1 MDKNDFNSLKDME
14 KDIILHPNDDMQ
26 YLDGILNSNLFT
38 QSEINDINSALGL
51 ILHDERLS
59 EKEKV
64 NLLDNSWKINH
75 KFKPPTPEEFL
86 TEDWIGGQAKDI
98 YPHCK
103 QVFLDYFN
111 PLINK
116 NTIILYAPIGYG
128 KTTLLALMTL
138 YRSVISLSYRDIK
151 KQFKLSKSTRL
162 CNSTVSFTKGTA
174 FDMLI
179 APIINIME
187 ISPKFERVRYER
199 DLFDPSK
206 REEGKLL
213 FCNTSKGNA
222 LIRIDDI
229 FYECS
234 SSPQDLIGRTTVAI
248 QLNELCNLSKLMP
261 EDRIMEM
268 LNEAQNR
275 IISRFGKNSPNAS
288 LMIDSS
294 PNSLE
299 SRVDQWIDKH
309 KNDDDIL
316 YVNTTKWAVQP
327 WVFPIWEK
335 DHSKTFPVFK
345 GTSTQPT
352 KIITEEERKNYDPLD
367 IVDFPIDLLS
377 SAKDD
382 VAKTMRDFGA
392 IPTAGSDTKLFTNH
406 ELINKCFV
414 PNLKNFYMFEY
425 ASYLLAPEQ
434 LLWDKVRP
442 LFYVYTGQGNSFR
455 LKRYPSAERFVHID
469 MAEKKDMAGISM
481 IHLETDK
488 LGRKMYVADF
498 TLPIMSKKDDKI
510 NLDSFKYL
518 VYCMKFYGNTNIK
531 KVTYDGFESKSSIQF
546 LERNGFE
553 CERLSLDLKPD
564 YYLSFASWVMQGRVK
579 IGKNLVMKN
588 NMKSLITTNGGH
600 NGKESKSGKLIV
612 DHVQGDWIDLENSDW
627 ENSKCGYFGKDLAD
641 SFVGACTNADM
652 TNVSYAQWLYD
663 EDEENIEDLDEKMMS
678 NVVDEIY
685 EKFGLK
691 FKKKP
696 TNSVVSK

>member
-1 MDKNDFNSLKDME
+1 MNKNDFNSLKDME
-14 KDIILHPNDDMQ
+14 KDIIKHPSDDLS
-26 YLDGILNSNLFT
+26 YLDNILNSNLFT
-38 QSEINDINSALGL
+38 ESEIEDINSALGL

-59 EKEKV
+59 ENEKI

-86 TEDWIGGQAKDI
+86 TEEWIGGQAKDI

-103 QVFLDYFN
+103 KVFLDYFN

-151 KQFKLSKSTRL
+151 KQFKLGKSTRL

-179 APIINIME
+179 TPIINIME
-187 ISPKFERVRYER
+187 TSPKFDRVRYER

-206 REEGKLL
+206 REEGKIL

-234 SSPQDLIGRTTVAI
+234 SSPQDLIGRTTIAI
-248 QLNELCNLSKLMP
+248 QLNELCNLSKEMP

-268 LNEAQNR
+268 LEEAQNR

-316 YVNTTKWAVQP
+316 YVNTTKWEVQP

-335 DHSKTFPVFK
+335 DHSKIFPIFK

-352 KIITEEERKNYDPLD
+352 KIITEEERKNYDPND
-367 IVDFPIDLLS
+367 IMDFPIDLYT
-377 SAKDD
+377 SAKDN
-382 VAKTMRDFGA
+382 VAKCMRDFGA
-392 IPTAGSDTKLFTNH
+392 VPTAGSDSKLFTNH
-406 ELINKCFV
+406 QLINQCFV
-414 PNLKNFYMFEY
+414 SNLKNFYMFEY

-442 LFYVYTGQGNSFR
+442 LLYVYTGQRNSFR

-469 MAEKKDMAGISM
+469 LSEKKDMAGISM
-481 IHLETDK
+481 VHLECDK
-488 LGRKMYVADF
+488 LGRKIYVADF

-510 NLDSFKYL
+510 NIDSFKYL
-518 VYCMKFYGNTNIK
+518 VYCMKTYGNTNIK
-531 KVTYDGFESKSSIQF
+531 KVTYDNFQSASSLQF
-546 LERNGFE
+546 LERNGIE
-553 CERLSLDLKPD
+553 CEKLSLDISPD

-627 ENSKCGYFGKDLAD
+627 ENSKCGYFGKDLSD
-641 SFVGACTNADM
+641 SFVGACTNADKS
-652 TNVSYAQWLYD
+652 NVSYAQWLYD
-663 EDEENIEDLDEKMMS
+663 DEEEKIEDLDKKMMN
-678 NVVDEIY
+678 NVIDEIY
-685 EKFGLK
+685 EKYGLK
-691 FKKKP
+691 FKKNP
-696 TNSVVSK
+696 NEVA